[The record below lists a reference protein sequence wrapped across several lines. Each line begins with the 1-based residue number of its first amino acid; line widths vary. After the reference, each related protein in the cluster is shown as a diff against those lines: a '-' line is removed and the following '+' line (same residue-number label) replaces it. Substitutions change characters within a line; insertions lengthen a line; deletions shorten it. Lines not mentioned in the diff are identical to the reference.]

1 MTQIRLYGPADFNHT
16 SNSICFLITSFQTLP
31 AQQPPTSSQP
41 TVNRL
46 VSQLGQLALDL
57 VVNLGGLLG
66 LGELSS
72 DGLLALVV
80 CRTLNLAS
88 LLESVIDV
96 S

>member
-1 MTQIRLYGPADFNHT
+1 MVPLILTILAIPFV
-16 SNSICFLITSFQTLP
+16 FLITSFQTLP
-31 AQQPPTSSQP
+31 AQQPPTPSPP

-57 VVNLGGLLG
+57 VVNLSGLLG

-88 LLESVIDV
+88 LLESMIC
-96 S
+96 

>member
-1 MTQIRLYGPADFNHT
+1 MTKIRLYGPADLTISATPLIIFNHIVPNT
-16 SNSICFLITSFQTLP
+16 ACPTTTDTITTDR
-31 AQQPPTSSQP
+31 
-41 TVNRL
+41 NRL

-88 LLESVIDV
+88 LLKSMIC
-96 S
+96 